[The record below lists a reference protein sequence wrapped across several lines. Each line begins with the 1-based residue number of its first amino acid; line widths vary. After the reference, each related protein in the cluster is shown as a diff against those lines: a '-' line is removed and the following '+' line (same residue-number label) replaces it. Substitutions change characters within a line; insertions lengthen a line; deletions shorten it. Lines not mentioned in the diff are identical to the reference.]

1 MPDPTKPGQDAGGPP
16 KIVVDSDWKSQARA
30 EKDRLE
36 QQAKAREA
44 EKKAVAPAGGGGMG
58 GAPGDPGEGQL
69 PPADFMTLLGT
80 MVTQA
85 LMYMGAFPD
94 PQTGRAVV
102 SLEHAKFHIDLLGVL
117 EAKTKGNLS
126 PDESTELSGTLNE
139 LRMRFVEISK
149 AVVAH
154 MERQR
159 MQGGAGGVG
168 GMGGVGGVGGAG
180 GPGAGPGMPDLR
192 LGH

>member
-1 MPDPTKPGQDAGGPP
+1 MADPTKPAPPDPAGGPP

-44 EKKAVAPAGGGGMG
+44 EKKSAAPGGGVGGAGGEQ
-58 GAPGDPGEGQL
+58 GEGQL

-94 PQTGRAVV
+94 PQTGRAIV

-117 EAKTKGNLS
+117 EAKTKGNLTQ
-126 PDESTELSGTLNE
+126 EEATEVSGTLNE

-149 AVVAH
+149 AVAVAI
-154 MERQR
+154 ERQQAQR
-159 MQGGAGGVG
+159 AGG
-168 GMGGVGGVGGAG
+168 GMGGMGGAG
-180 GPGAGPGMPDLR
+180 AGPGGPGMPDLR
-192 LGH
+192 LGQ

>member
-1 MPDPTKPGQDAGGPP
+1 MADPNTPPPEPANPP

-44 EKKAVAPAGGGGMG
+44 EKKAAAPAGAV
-58 GAPGDPGEGQL
+58 GAGAGADGEGQL

-94 PQTGRAVV
+94 PQTGRAIV

-117 EAKTKGNLS
+117 EAKTKGNLA
-126 PDESTELSGTLNE
+126 PEEATEITGTLNE
-139 LRMRFVEISK
+139 LRMRYVEISK
-149 AVVAH
+149 AVATAI
-154 MERQR
+154 ERQQAQR
-159 MQGGAGGVG
+159 AMNPGGPGGVG
-168 GMGGVGGVGGAG
+168 TPA
-180 GPGAGPGMPDLR
+180 MPDLR
-192 LGH
+192 RAPS